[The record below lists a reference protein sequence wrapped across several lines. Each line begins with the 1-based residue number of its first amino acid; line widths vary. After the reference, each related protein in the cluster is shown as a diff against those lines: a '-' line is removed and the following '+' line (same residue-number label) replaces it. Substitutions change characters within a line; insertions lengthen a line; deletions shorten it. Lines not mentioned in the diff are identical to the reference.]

1 MTALYVITKYL
12 TFPGAFLRCFWEQFM
27 CKLNKLPIENNKCL
41 QTNEM
46 CGHIEHEMSPGKAKG
61 FFFTFIPGLLTFV
74 MGVVCLIPPLV
85 DLFILDVSST
95 PVRIV
100 CYVLLYL
107 AVSMLTNI
115 FPSVEDAMVMWENYL
130 EFGTGLRTLF
140 FLGAAIMK
148 VGAFCDKY
156 TVTFWINLAIAALII
171 FL

>member
-27 CKLNKLPIENNKCL
+27 CKLSKLPIENNKCL

-46 CGHIEHEMSPGKAKG
+46 CGHIEHEMVTGKTRS
-61 FFFTFIPGLLTFV
+61 FFFTFIPGLMTFIL
-74 MGVVCLIPPLV
+74 GVVCLIPPLV
-85 DLFILDVSST
+85 NLLFLNVST
-95 PVRIV
+95 LTVRIV

-115 FPSVEDAMVMWENYL
+115 FPSIEDAMVMWENYTQL
-130 EFGTGLRTLF
+130 GIGLKILF
-140 FLGAAIMK
+140 FLGAVIMK
-148 VGAFCDKY
+148 AGAFCEKY
-156 TVTFWINLAIAALII
+156 TITFWTNLAIAALII